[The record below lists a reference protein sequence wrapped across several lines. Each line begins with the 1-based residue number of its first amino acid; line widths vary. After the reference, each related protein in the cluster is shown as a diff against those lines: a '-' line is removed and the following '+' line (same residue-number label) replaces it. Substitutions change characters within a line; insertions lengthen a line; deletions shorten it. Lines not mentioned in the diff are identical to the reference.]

1 MIRIN
6 EIIEQIRSY
15 HPNADIQ
22 SVMKAYVYSAKVH
35 AGQIRKSG
43 EPYLSHPLAVA
54 GLLAEMHLDVASI
67 CAGLLA
73 RRGGGHPATLDD
85 KTELWGRK

>member
-35 AGQIRKSG
+35 AGQVRKSG
-43 EPYLSHPLAVA
+43 EPYLSHPLAVT
-54 GLLAEMHLDVASI
+54 GLLAEMHLDV
-67 CAGLLA
+67 GQHL
-73 RRGGGHPATLDD
+73 RRALGTTWW
-85 KTELWGRK
+85 KTPRQPWTT